1 MRVTTF
7 VRAER
12 AVYVLV
18 DRKPVSEHS
27 SREEA
32 KREAAR
38 LAAWVDGPDSE
49 AARAGRAPDPTHTPA
64 VRRVVAWVDSQGDHH
79 EDCGA
84 AYWFSAVDIISR
96 AWFRC
101 PTSLRGA
108 SADEWWGRRWP
119 WPRVHRLAA
128 WLRRRDEEAG
138 HR

>member
-49 AARAGRAPDPTHTPA
+49 AARAGRGEGSYGLPRLGVYVLDEAYKALQWHA
-64 VRRVVAWVDSQGDHH
+64 GGMRVARQPRLSRSAAMDIADMAWRMGVGEGPNQ
-79 EDCGA
+79 
-84 AYWFSAVDIISR
+84 
-96 AWFRC
+96 
-101 PTSLRGA
+101 
-108 SADEWWGRRWP
+108 
-119 WPRVHRLAA
+119 
-128 WLRRRDEEAG
+128 
-138 HR
+138 

>member
-1 MRVTTF
+1 MSGLDYRAMWEELRCS
-7 VRAER
+7 VRGLCDDAGTLTPEEDDGRLHGLHDVEDIMEGIEKR
-12 AVYVLV
+12 A
-18 DRKPVSEHS
+18 RT
-27 SREEA
+27 
-32 KREAAR
+32 
-38 LAAWVDGPDSE
+38 
-49 AARAGRAPDPTHTPA
+49 PDPDHVPA

-101 PTSLRGA
+101 PPSRGA

-138 HR
+138 YR